1 MAVMLETGNWSERR
15 RRSTELAERWPF
27 AAEVLGFYSV
37 LLDAQEAIFSEAR
50 ARRLEGGEVAAF
62 ALEFAVPRV
71 IETSIDRGPE
81 RLGAALLERFHEA
94 DIEALVESWLADG
107 ELTAVERY
115 LARAAAGPILE
126 ALDQSAV
133 AAATVGVRDDHH
145 CPACGGLP
153 QVSYFATSAE
163 DLVTSHRYLEC
174 TRCATAWPFTRMV
187 CAACGESE
195 TKNLAVYS
203 EVGSLEAELSGGV
216 VKHLPGVAKDARPV
230 AQLPHLRIDGCQTCK
245 KYILNVDLSRDGR
258 AVPIV
263 DELAALPLDLYAKEL
278 GMSKIAPNLMG
289 F

>member
-1 MAVMLETGNWSERR
+1 MLETTKWSERR

-27 AAEVLGFYSV
+27 AAEVLDFYAA
-37 LLDAQEAIFSEAR
+37 LLDAQEAIFCEAR
-50 ARRLEGGEVAAF
+50 ARAPESARIAAF
-62 ALEFAVPRV
+62 AVEFAVPRV

-94 DIEALVESWLADG
+94 DIEDLIACWLGEG
-107 ELTAVERY
+107 ELSTVERY
-115 LARAAAGPILE
+115 LTRAAVSPILE
-126 ALDQSAV
+126 ALDQNSV
-133 AAATVGVRDDHH
+133 AAATVGPRDDRH
-145 CPACGGLP
+145 CPACGGVP
-153 QVSYFATSAE
+153 QMSYFATSAE

-174 TRCATAWPFTRMV
+174 ARCATAWPFTRMV
-187 CAACGESE
+187 CASCGESE
-195 TKNLAVYS
+195 TKNLSTYS
-203 EVGSLEAELSGGV
+203 EIGALEAELSGGV
-216 VKHLPGVAKDARPV
+216 VKHLPGAAKDARPV

-258 AVPIV
+258 AVPVV